1 VHWLDTENYSHEKTM
16 PLCYLTAPQWQ
27 SSTVIPNGHLQ
38 GEMGFDGVA
47 RYQARLLRKM
57 FGDYQQSLCVRVSR
71 AAATVIAQHPD

>member
-1 VHWLDTENYSHEKTM
+1 
-16 PLCYLTAPQWQ
+16 
-27 SSTVIPNGHLQ
+27 
-38 GEMGFDGVA
+38 MGFDGVA